1 MVAAVQF
8 LPFSIVA
15 VFGMI
20 IYGSLY
26 GLVPPKYVISAGE
39 VLAVVGVLL
48 FSRNTTTSSYWQFT
62 FSGEIIMAVGLS
74 GYFVNYLNVA
84 ISSAPAEMQGLIAGI
99 LQTVAQLGTA
109 MGFAIASSQIS
120 TTGTPQELLSDYR
133 NSFYTA
139 MTFGGLAFIL
149 AILLIKPLKTV
160 EKEVREG
167 SDVDIESVGSR
178 AKSDVDVESVQ
189 EKE

>member
-1 MVAAVQF
+1 
-8 LPFSIVA
+8 
-15 VFGMI
+15 
-20 IYGSLY
+20 
-26 GLVPPKYVISAGE
+26 
-39 VLAVVGVLL
+39 
-48 FSRNTTTSSYWQFT
+48 
-62 FSGEIIMAVGLS
+62 MAVGLS